1 MLPGKFMETLFGF
14 VSFFTMQLL
23 SHQRGIFEILKVSHG
38 NSFPPKIT
46 SALLEAI
53 IAIHLS

>member
-1 MLPGKFMETLFGF
+1 METLFGF

-23 SHQRGIFEILKVSHG
+23 SHQRGVFEILKVSHG